1 MTSARE
7 LQDQGVKLFDQ
18 HDYEAAARLFQQAR
32 DLYEQEGQKDMVAEM
47 TVNIGLVHRALG
59 ENQQAL
65 DLMQEALRFFQ
76 EANDQRRAAQ
86 VMGNM
91 GAVYMALGHK
101 EDAYKAYRQAADT
114 FKALDDTR
122 LYSETLLALG
132 MLQVRQGQWFE
143 GAATYQVG
151 LAGLDKLNGRQKIMK
166 RLTNF
171 ILRLNNR
178 AVSS

>member
-1 MTSARE
+1 MASARE
-7 LQDQGVKLFDQ
+7 LQEQGVKLFDQ

-32 DLYEQEGQKDMVAEM
+32 DLYEQEGQQDMAAEM

-65 DLMQEALRFFQ
+65 DTMQEALRFFQ

-101 EDAYKAYRQAADT
+101 EDAYKAYRQAADA

-132 MLQVRQGQWFE
+132 TLQVRQGQWFE
-143 GAATYQVG
+143 GATTYQVG
-151 LAGLDKLNGRQKIMK
+151 LAGLENLNGRQKIMK
-166 RLTNF
+166 HLTNF